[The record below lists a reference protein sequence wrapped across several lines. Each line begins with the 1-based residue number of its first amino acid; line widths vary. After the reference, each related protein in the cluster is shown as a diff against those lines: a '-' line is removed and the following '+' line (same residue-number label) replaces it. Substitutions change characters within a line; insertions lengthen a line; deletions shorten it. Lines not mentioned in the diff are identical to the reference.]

1 MDSFT
6 GSAAAVRS
14 AFGSYR
20 SGVSPS
26 PLVVMALPPVLVLSL
41 LGVISLVQVQMVSV
55 GLTFPL
61 DIVIVLLRPA
71 ANRKYRGG

>member
-1 MDSFT
+1 M
-6 GSAAAVRS
+6 
-14 AFGSYR
+14 
-20 SGVSPS
+20 SPS